1 MARILLVEDALEVRE
16 SIKDALE
23 EAGFAVNEAPDGVVA
38 LALLENHAFDLMI
51 TDLWMPN
58 MDGLDLLKRLRAI
71 NPKLPV
77 IAISGGAP
85 RRAPIDYSVALAD
98 TFGADRVLHKP
109 FDNDD
114 LVDEVKKLLEQ
125 YAENAT

>member
-1 MARILLVEDALEVRE
+1 MTRILVVEDALEVRV
-16 SIKDALE
+16 SITASLE
-23 EAGFAVNEAPDGVVA
+23 EAGFVVDEAADGAVA
-38 LALLENHAFDLMI
+38 LALLERQPCDLMI

-114 LVDEVKKLLEQ
+114 LVDEVKKLLAQ
-125 YAENAT
+125 YAERAA

>member
-1 MARILLVEDALEVRE
+1 MARILVVEDALEVRE
-16 SIKDALE
+16 SIKGSLE
-23 EAGFAVNEAPDGVVA
+23 DAGFTVDEAPDGVAA
-38 LALLENHAFDLMI
+38 LEIQERQPCDLVI

-58 MDGLDLLKRLRAI
+58 MDGLDLMKRLRTI

-114 LVDEVKKLLEQ
+114 LVDEVKKLLVQ
-125 YAENAT
+125 YAEKAA

>member
-1 MARILLVEDALEVRE
+1 MTRILVVEDVLEVRV
-16 SIKDALE
+16 SITASLE
-23 EAGFAVNEAPDGVVA
+23 EAGFVVDDAPDGVAA
-38 LALLENHAFDLMI
+38 LAVLERESCDLLI

-114 LVDEVKKLLEQ
+114 LVDEVKKLLAQ
-125 YAENAT
+125 YAERAA

>member
-1 MARILLVEDALEVRE
+1 MTRILVVEDVLEVRV
-16 SIKDALE
+16 SITASLE
-23 EAGFAVNEAPDGVVA
+23 EAGFVVDDAPDGVAA
-38 LALLENHAFDLMI
+38 LAVLERQPCDLLI

-98 TFGADRVLHKP
+98 TWGADRVLHKP

-114 LVDEVKKLLEQ
+114 LVDEVKKLLAQ
-125 YAENAT
+125 YAEKAA

>member
-1 MARILLVEDALEVRE
+1 MTRILVVEDVLEVRV
-16 SIKDALE
+16 SITASLE
-23 EAGFAVNEAPDGVVA
+23 EAGFVVDEAPDGAVA
-38 LALLENHAFDLMI
+38 LAILERQPCDLII

-58 MDGLDLLKRLRAI
+58 MDGIDLLKRLRAI

-85 RRAPIDYSVALAD
+85 RRAPIDYSVALAN
-98 TFGADRVLHKP
+98 TWGADRVLHKP

-114 LVDEVKKLLEQ
+114 LVDEVKKLLAQ
-125 YAENAT
+125 YAERAA

>member
-1 MARILLVEDALEVRE
+1 MARILVVEDALEVRE
-16 SIKDALE
+16 SIKGSLE
-23 EAGFAVNEAPDGVVA
+23 DAGFAVDDAPDGVAA
-38 LALLENHAFDLMI
+38 LAVLERQPCDLMI

-71 NPKLPV
+71 NPKMPV
-77 IAISGGAP
+77 IVISGGAP

-114 LVDEVKKLLEQ
+114 LVDEVKKLLAH
-125 YAENAT
+125 YAEKAA

>member
-1 MARILLVEDALEVRE
+1 MARILVVEDALEVRE
-16 SIKDALE
+16 SIKGSLE
-23 EAGFAVNEAPDGVVA
+23 DAGFAVDEAPDGVVA
-38 LALLENHAFDLMI
+38 LEIQERQPCDLVI

-58 MDGLDLLKRLRAI
+58 MDGLDLMKRIRAI

-114 LVDEVKKLLEQ
+114 LVGEVKKLLAQ
-125 YAENAT
+125 YAEKAA